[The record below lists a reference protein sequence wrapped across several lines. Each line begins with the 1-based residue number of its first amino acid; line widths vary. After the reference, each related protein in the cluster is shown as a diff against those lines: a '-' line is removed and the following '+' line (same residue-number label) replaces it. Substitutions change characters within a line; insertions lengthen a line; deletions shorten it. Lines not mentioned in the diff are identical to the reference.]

1 MTATDHDRDI
11 RLTRVYDA
19 PLALV
24 WEAFTVDAHVAQWWG
39 PRGFSITTHG
49 KELRPGGFWDY
60 TMHGPD
66 GVDYPNFTRY
76 LEVVPQTRLV
86 YDHGAS
92 SADSAPMFR
101 VTAQFRDL
109 DGQTELTIRMTL
121 PTAEAARQARG
132 FIKAAG
138 GNATWD
144 RLAEYLTKHQSH
156 DDIFVIN
163 RSFDAPIDTLFDLFA
178 APAHLAEWLPPA
190 GFTMVFHR
198 ADITAGGDAFY
209 TMQNGALSFHGRL
222 MFQRV
227 ERPHVLEY
235 TQCFTDADE
244 RITRHAS
251 APLLPHTMR
260 TRVDFVSEGPNETR
274 VTLRWSIEGEVTPSE
289 RAAFVAERAEMTQ
302 GWTGSFDKLDALV
315 ATTTWQ
321 AYRQARRGDRAE
333 PPPPSA

>member
-1 MTATDHDRDI
+1 MTATEHDRDI

-24 WEAFTVDAHVAQWWG
+24 WEVFTVDAHVAQWWG
-39 PRGFSITTHG
+39 PRGFSITTHS
-49 KELRPGGFWDY
+49 KELRPGGFWDD

-76 LEVVPQTRLV
+76 LEVVPQSRLV

-144 RLAEYLTKHQSH
+144 RLAEYLTKHRTRDH
-156 DDIFVIN
+156 IFVIT
-163 RSFDAPIDTLFDLFA
+163 RSFEAPSDRLFDLFA
-178 APAHLAEWLPPA
+178 TPAHLARWLPPA
-190 GFTMVFHR
+190 GFTMVFQRAGAATHPAHARGLRVRRCERDARHLALLHR
-198 ADITAGGDAFY
+198 RRGHGPRACRVRGRARRHDAG
-209 TMQNGALSFHGRL
+209 
-222 MFQRV
+222 
-227 ERPHVLEY
+227 
-235 TQCFTDADE
+235 
-244 RITRHAS
+244 
-251 APLLPHTMR
+251 
-260 TRVDFVSEGPNETR
+260 VDRFV
-274 VTLRWSIEGEVTPSE
+274 
-289 RAAFVAERAEMTQ
+289 
-302 GWTGSFDKLDALV
+302 
-315 ATTTWQ
+315 
-321 AYRQARRGDRAE
+321 RQARRTRRHDQLAGVPAGPARRSRRAAPAVGLVEGGQDHLDRSIAVARAPAPQLVVEGERAGVSASRGDL
-333 PPPPSA
+333 PKTLLC